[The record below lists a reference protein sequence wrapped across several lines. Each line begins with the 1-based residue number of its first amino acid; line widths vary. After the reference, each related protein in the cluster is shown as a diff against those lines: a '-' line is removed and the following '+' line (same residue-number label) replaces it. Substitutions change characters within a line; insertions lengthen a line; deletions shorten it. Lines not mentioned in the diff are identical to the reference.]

1 MIGGASELSATIRD
15 IAKLAQVSPATV
27 SRYFS
32 GSTVVGDELSK
43 KIESAAVQLGY
54 TPHRTTVKRNQGV
67 ILVLLPHLQLAYFSE
82 VLREIITQMNKY
94 KCRIIILPTVQ
105 GDDSY
110 KSFFK
115 EMYIRGVIYLD
126 EDIDR
131 DMLRYIRAKNVK
143 VIMLGGY
150 ADESRCD
157 YVHINDMAAAHDG
170 MKYLLDLGH
179 RNVLILGDYPCHISS
194 GKLRLDGCRQALRE
208 YNLPYDEDQM
218 VEFCEL
224 SYEGGYRS
232 TRKALQNGKKFTAI
246 FAFSDETALGA
257 ISALTEGGL
266 HVPQDVSVLG
276 FDGISLS
283 GQVIPKLT
291 TIYQPIPK
299 MVEWTLNTLCNMEDN
314 KQEGSMEY
322 TLPYKLV
329 ERETCIRREEKS
341 CD

>member
-1 MIGGASELSATIRD
+1 MGATIRD
-15 IAKLAQVSPATV
+15 VAKLAQVSPATV

-43 KIESAAVQLGY
+43 KIESAAAQLDY
-54 TPHRTTVKRNQGV
+54 TPHRTAVKRNQGV
-67 ILVLLPHLQLAYFSE
+67 IMVLLPHLRLGYFSE
-82 VLREIITQMNKY
+82 VLREIIAQMTKY
-94 KCRIIILPTVQ
+94 KYRVMILPTVQ
-105 GDDSY
+105 GDDRY

-115 EMYIRGVIYLD
+115 ELYVRGVIYLD

-131 DMLRYIRAKNVK
+131 DMLRYIRAKNIK

-170 MKYLLDLGH
+170 MKYLLDLNH
-179 RNVLILGDYPCHISS
+179 RDILILGDYPCHISS
-194 GKLRLDGCRQALRE
+194 GKQRLEGCRQALRE
-208 YNLPYDEDQM
+208 YSLAYDEDRM

-232 TRKALQNGKKFTAI
+232 MSKALQAGKHFTAV

-257 ISALTEGGL
+257 ISALAENGL
-266 HVPQDVSVLG
+266 RVPQDVSVLG
-276 FDGISLS
+276 FDGLSLS
-283 GQVIPKLT
+283 GQVVPKLT
-291 TIYQPIPK
+291 TICQPIYK
-299 MVEWTLNTLCNMEDN
+299 MVEWTLNTLCNMEDK

-329 ERETCIRREEKS
+329 ERETCIRREEKT
-341 CD
+341 CI